1 MPKYFVKTWGC
12 QMNVLDGDKIA
23 SLLEELGY
31 EKADELEDANVIL
44 LNTCSVRE
52 GPEDKV
58 FAELSRLKKL
68 KKKNLEILG
77 VAGCVAQQEKNA
89 VFERAP
95 YVDIVMGP
103 RSLSHLPELLRQA
116 RDQRAMETSEK
127 EDSLLFP
134 PDILRRSH
142 PTKASVTVME
152 GCNKRCSYC
161 IVPETRGREVCRPI
175 GSILEEVSV
184 AVDRGYSEIELL
196 GQNVNCWKHG
206 GEEFTDLLDKVSSVA
221 GVKRLKFMT
230 SHPKH
235 FPLEAA
241 RLMAE
246 RDNIC
251 SFLHLPLQAGSSRI
265 LKLMRRQYDRK
276 FYTDLVAGIKAAVP
290 GIVLS
295 TDIIVA
301 FPSETEDEFEESLEC
316 LREIRFDSVFS
327 FRYSPR
333 PGTPAAE
340 MEPVPEIVARERHQR
355 LMALQLGIQT
365 HDHARF
371 VGNTV
376 EVLVEGV
383 SKRGGQ
389 YMGRIPETIV
399 VNFTSD
405 KSLKVNSCHRVEILK
420 SHPHSLEGRLA
431 DGA

>member
-31 EKADELEDANVIL
+31 EKADKLEDANVIL

-175 GSILEEVSV
+175 GSILEEISV
-184 AVDRGYSEIELL
+184 AVERGYSEIELL

-206 GEEFTDLLDKVSSVA
+206 NEDFTDLLDKASSVA

-241 RLMAE
+241 KLMAE
-246 RDNIC
+246 RENIC
-251 SFLHLPLQAGSSRI
+251 NFLHLPLQAGSSRI

-276 FYTDLVAGIKAAVP
+276 FYTDLVAGIKATVP

-405 KSLKVNSCHRVEILK
+405 KALKVNNCHRVEILK

>member
-31 EKADELEDANVIL
+31 EKADKLEDANVIL

-116 RDQRAMETSEK
+116 RDQRAMETSDK

-206 GEEFTDLLDKVSSVA
+206 NEDFTDLLDKVSSVA

-241 RLMAE
+241 KLMAE
-246 RDNIC
+246 RENIC
-251 SFLHLPLQAGSSRI
+251 NFLHLPLQAGSSRI

-405 KSLKVNSCHRVEILK
+405 KSLKVNSYHRVEILK

>member
-31 EKADELEDANVIL
+31 EKADRLEDANVIL

-116 RDQRAMETSEK
+116 HDQKAIETSDK

-134 PDILRRSH
+134 PGILRRSH
-142 PTKASVTVME
+142 PTKASITVME
-152 GCNKRCSYC
+152 GCNKKCSYC
-161 IVPETRGREVCRPI
+161 IVPETRGREVCRPA

-196 GQNVNCWKHG
+196 GQNVNCWKNG
-206 GEEFTDLLDKVSSVA
+206 SEDFTDLLDKVSSVA

-241 RLMAE
+241 KLMAE
-246 RDNIC
+246 RENIC
-251 SFLHLPLQAGSSRI
+251 NFLHLPLQAGSSRV

-276 FYTDLVAGIKAAVP
+276 FYTDLVSGIKAALP

-295 TDIIVA
+295 TDLIVA

-340 MEPVPEIVARERHQR
+340 MEPVPEIIARERHQR

-365 HDHARF
+365 HDHSRF
-371 VGNTV
+371 VGETV

-399 VNFTSD
+399 VNFTSEV
-405 KSLKVNSCHRVEILK
+405 SLEVNSYQRVEILK

>member
-31 EKADELEDANVIL
+31 EKADKLEDANVIL

-116 RDQRAMETSEK
+116 RDQRAMETSDK

-206 GEEFTDLLDKVSSVA
+206 SEEFTDLLDKVSSVA

-241 RLMAE
+241 KLMAE

-405 KSLKVNSCHRVEILK
+405 KSLKVNSYHRVEILK

>member
-31 EKADELEDANVIL
+31 EKADKLEDANVIL

-116 RDQRAMETSEK
+116 RDQRAMETSDK

-206 GEEFTDLLDKVSSVA
+206 GEEFTDLLDKVSSVE

-241 RLMAE
+241 KLMAE

-405 KSLKVNSCHRVEILK
+405 KSLKVNSYHRVEILK

>member
-31 EKADELEDANVIL
+31 EKADKLEDANVIL

-116 RDQRAMETSEK
+116 RDQRAMETSDK

-152 GCNKRCSYC
+152 GCNKKCSYC

-206 GEEFTDLLDKVSSVA
+206 SEEFTDLLDKVSSVA

-241 RLMAE
+241 KLMAE

-340 MEPVPEIVARERHQR
+340 MEPVPEIIARERHQR

-405 KSLKVNSCHRVEILK
+405 KSLKVNSYHRVEILK

>member
-31 EKADELEDANVIL
+31 EKADRLEDANVIL

-116 RDQRAMETSEK
+116 RDQKAIETSEK

-142 PTKASVTVME
+142 PTKASITVME
-152 GCNKRCSYC
+152 GCNKKCSYC

-175 GSILEEVSV
+175 SSILEEVSV

-206 GEEFTDLLDKVSSVA
+206 SEDFTDLLDKVSSVA
-221 GVKRLKFMT
+221 GVRRLKFMT

-241 RLMAE
+241 NLMAE
-246 RDNIC
+246 RENIC
-251 SFLHLPLQAGSSRI
+251 NFLHLPLQAGSSRI
-265 LKLMRRQYDRK
+265 LKLMRRQYDRE
-276 FYTDLVAGIKAAVP
+276 YYMDLVRSIKEAIP

-295 TDIIVA
+295 TDLIVA

-316 LREIRFDSVFS
+316 LREVRFDSVFS

-333 PGTPAAE
+333 PGTPAAA
-340 MEPVPEIVARERHQR
+340 MEPVPEIIARERHQR

-365 HDHARF
+365 HDHSRF
-371 VGNTV
+371 VGKTV

-399 VNFTSD
+399 VNFTSGR
-405 KSLKVNSCHRVEILK
+405 SLEVNSYQRVEILK
-420 SHPHSLEGRLA
+420 SHPHSLEGKLA
-431 DGA
+431 DGS

>member
-31 EKADELEDANVIL
+31 EKADKLEDANVIL

-116 RDQRAMETSEK
+116 RDQRAMETSDK

-241 RLMAE
+241 KLMAE

-405 KSLKVNSCHRVEILK
+405 KSLKVNSYHRVEILK

>member
-1 MPKYFVKTWGC
+1 M
-12 QMNVLDGDKIA
+12 I
-23 SLLEELGY
+23 
-31 EKADELEDANVIL
+31 
-44 LNTCSVRE
+44 
-52 GPEDKV
+52 
-58 FAELSRLKKL
+58 
-68 KKKNLEILG
+68 
-77 VAGCVAQQEKNA
+77 
-89 VFERAP
+89 
-95 YVDIVMGP
+95 GP

-116 RDQRAMETSEK
+116 RDQKAIETSDK

-134 PDILRRSH
+134 PDILRRSN
-142 PTKASVTVME
+142 PTKASITVME
-152 GCNKRCSYC
+152 GCNKKCSYC

-175 GSILEEVSV
+175 SSILEEVSV

-206 GEEFTDLLDKVSSVA
+206 SEDFTDLLDKVSSVA

-241 RLMAE
+241 KLMAE
-246 RDNIC
+246 RENIC
-251 SFLHLPLQAGSSRI
+251 NFLHLPLQAGSSRI

-276 FYTDLVAGIKAAVP
+276 FYMDLVSGIKAALP

-295 TDIIVA
+295 TDLIVA

-371 VGNTV
+371 VGRTV

-399 VNFTSD
+399 VNFTSGR
-405 KSLKVNSCHRVEILK
+405 SLEVNRYHRVEILK

-431 DGA
+431 DGS